1 VCPLRKRDASVRWPL
16 YELDATTT
24 YVNVGFWS
32 TVALP
37 FGTDPAQGRVNR
49 RIEQVVTDL
58 GGHKSLYSTA
68 FYDRD
73 EFARLYGGT
82 TYDRLRDV
90 YDPKGRLPDMWTKT
104 VGRG

>member
-1 VCPLRKRDASVRWPL
+1 MP
-16 YELDATTT
+16 
-24 YVNVGFWS
+24 VG
-32 TVALP
+32 TE
-37 FGTDPAQGRVNR
+37 PADGRVNR

-82 TYDRLRDV
+82 TYERLGGT
-90 YDPKGRLPDMWTKT
+90 YDPERPAAGPVDKT